1 MKTTRLMPGG
11 FVFCVHFVSVIKCER
26 DSLDGYFIIVE
37 METKKQYNIFNKIGN
52 RRSDYE

>member
-1 MKTTRLMPGG
+1 MPGG

-52 RRSDYE
+52 RRNDYE